1 MPPKGT
7 PAQRERL
14 TLAQL
19 ASYDD
24 VITDALV
31 DHVRGPF
38 AGPLSPFARGL
49 RMSHSDPFHL
59 SQVYYWATIRKN
71 RTKFIPSRGV
81 RDEEVASIL
90 RESAIVGKDP
100 TKAEEHLLK
109 LVGIRKYLERLKTEN
124 ERDDFRKH
132 LRKYINIW
140 LPDCPFEVSTTNRY
154 TILVHEAA
162 ITARKVIPKGT
173 TIKHLSG
180 IQVTMTKDEE
190 ADLDISRRDF
200 SIVMSSRKKSTSLF
214 LGPARFANHDCDA
227 NARLVTSGPRGMS
240 VAAVREIDVGEEI
253 TVSYGADYFGEEN
266 CECLCKTCETNGR
279 NGWASAKSASRVMT
293 PVDSDQTQEAPYSF
307 RRKRRYES
315 ERSSMTPSLTP
326 ESLTPATTP
335 TKKRKV
341 GDQRIKTDHQSSQLS
356 NEVSIRDQ
364 TTREAIGAATA
375 TEGIVV
381 SEDTNSAKS
390 DEVRRP
396 RSAITT
402 RSASRQMKTGKTTPP
417 RESTSRKYQGGPG
430 KRAPSIPQI
439 LLDGEREASSL
450 KTETILDTVEK
461 PTGSDPGDSS
471 PSSSGI
477 DGSRVSS
484 ASTDA
489 TSIFDESITIPMPR
503 MQRRKTRSALARD
516 TIVVTPVD
524 IPVINNTVAG
534 TSIKL
539 PLTSESKLRDA
550 PKSTTRPT
558 ASNKSKAKNSR
569 RSPDE
574 ALPTTD
580 PDTPI
585 HSPKHRI
592 PGDYRTSSAL
602 LFDCAAWVEC
612 TVCDESFI
620 QPDAYFLRSACP
632 RCERHS
638 KIYGYQWPK
647 TEKAGKGDK
656 EERVLDHRTVH
667 RFIKPLEERERRK
680 ERRLTREVSMGS
692 SAIANGE
699 SEDARDYQQQQ
710 VVKRGRGG
718 RGGWS
723 IVTI

>member
-1 MPPKGT
+1 MPPKGA

-31 DHVRGPF
+31 DH
-38 AGPLSPFARGL
+38 A
-49 RMSHSDPFHL
+49 
-59 SQVYYWATIRKN
+59 YYWSTIRKN
-71 RTKFIPSRGV
+71 RTKFIPSRGI
-81 RDEEVASIL
+81 RDEEVATIL
-90 RESAIVGKDP
+90 RESVIVDKDP
-100 TKAEEHLLK
+100 MKAEERLLK
-109 LVGIRKYLERLKTEN
+109 LSGIRKYVERLRAEN

-154 TILVHEAA
+154 TILIHEAA
-162 ITARKVIPKGT
+162 ITARKAIPKGT
-173 TIKHLSG
+173 TIKYLSG
-180 IQVTMTKDEE
+180 IQVTLTKDEE
-190 ADLDISRRDF
+190 ADLDIRRRDF

-266 CECLCKTCETNGR
+266 CECLCKTCERDGR

-293 PVDSDQTQEAPYSF
+293 PVNSDQIQEAPYSF

-326 ESLTPATTP
+326 ESSTPVTTPA
-335 TKKRKV
+335 KKRKV
-341 GDQRIKTDHQSSQLS
+341 GDQQIKRDRQSSQLS
-356 NEVSIRDQ
+356 NEVSLRDS
-364 TTREAIGAATA
+364 TAATA
-375 TEGIVV
+375 GGITA
-381 SEDTNSAKS
+381 SEERYTNSTES
-390 DEVRRP
+390 DGIRSP
-396 RSAITT
+396 GSAITT
-402 RSASRQMKTGKTTPP
+402 RSASRQMKMRETTLQ
-417 RESTSRKYQGGPG
+417 REPTSRRNQGSP
-430 KRAPSIPQI
+430 KRRAPSISR
-439 LLDGEREASSL
+439 LSSGSGRKASPL
-450 KTETILDTVEK
+450 KTETVLDTVEK
-461 PTGSDPGDSS
+461 PTGSDPEDSS
-471 PSSSGI
+471 PSSPGV
-477 DGSRVSS
+477 DESRVSS

-489 TSIFDESITIPMPR
+489 TSVFDESITVR
-503 MQRRKTRSALARD
+503 TSLAQRRKTRSALARD
-516 TIVVTPVD
+516 TIVVAPMDVPVTGYTVTCTGAEL
-524 IPVINNTVAG
+524 PV
-534 TSIKL
+534 
-539 PLTSESKLRDA
+539 TSESKFRDTS
-550 PKSTTRPT
+550 KSTTRPT
-558 ASNKSKAKNSR
+558 APNKSKAESPR
-569 RSPDE
+569 GSPDE
-574 ALPTTD
+574 DLRAAE

-585 HSPKHRI
+585 HSPKHRT

-612 TVCDESFI
+612 TTCDESFV

-638 KIYGYQWPK
+638 KLYGYQWPK

-680 ERRLTREVSMGS
+680 ERRLIKELSVAS

-699 SEDARDYQQQQ
+699 SEAAETGQQPQ
-710 VVKRGRGG
+710 VREREGRGG
-718 RGGWS
+718 RRGWWRS
-723 IVTI
+723 VTI